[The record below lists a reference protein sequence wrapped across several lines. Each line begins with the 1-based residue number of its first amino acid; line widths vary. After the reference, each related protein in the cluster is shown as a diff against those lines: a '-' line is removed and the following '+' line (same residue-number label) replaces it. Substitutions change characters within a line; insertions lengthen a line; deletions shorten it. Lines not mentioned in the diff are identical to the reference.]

1 MLSQLW
7 KSGKITI
14 TTIVTIVIKCY
25 STCVQG
31 FIYFGLFVFQLFQL
45 CLCDINHRG
54 EVPEICKNHFFHLRQ
69 VDGLKLDLISQ
80 GRRGFKGRSNYDTEL
95 INSVLIYL

>member
-14 TTIVTIVIKCY
+14 TTIVTIVITTTIIIKCY
-25 STCVQG
+25 STCLQG
-31 FIYFGLFVFQLFQL
+31 FIYLGLFVFLSAAFS
-45 CLCDINHRG
+45 G
-54 EVPEICKNHFFHLRQ
+54 EFPEICKNNFFHLRQ